1 MAGGCGS
8 GKLLDLI
15 PRIYRHSDEVEA
27 DLQRYYG
34 VRYADRFTGDMT
46 IRRLLVLVQG
56 LPQESLFKSAVY
68 EVVPTSVES
77 QLLMEISESLSGKSH
92 PRRTA
97 FKDADRLRREAAER
111 KARQKLIEQR
121 RKVAREHNA
130 RVIARR
136 EGN

>member
-56 LPQESLFKSAVY
+56 LPQESLFKSVTS
-68 EVVPTSVES
+68 EVLPTSVEA
-77 QLLMEISESLSGKSH
+77 QLLMEIAESLHGKSH

-97 FKDADRLRREAAER
+97 FKDAERLRREAVER
-111 KARQKLIEQR
+111 RARQKLIEQR
-121 RKVAREHNA
+121 RKAAREHNA

>member
-1 MAGGCGS
+1 MAGGRWS

-34 VRYADRFTGDMT
+34 VRYADRFTGGMT

-56 LPQESLFKSAVY
+56 LPQESLFKSVTS
-68 EVVPTSVES
+68 EVLPTSVEA
-77 QLLMEISESLSGKSH
+77 QLLMEIAESLHGKSH

-97 FKDADRLRREAAER
+97 FKDADRLRREAVER

-121 RKVAREHNA
+121 RKAAREHNA

-136 EGN
+136 EDN

>member
-34 VRYADRFTGDMT
+34 VRYADRFTGGMT

-56 LPQESLFKSAVY
+56 LPQESLFKSVTS
-68 EVVPTSVES
+68 EVLPTSVEA
-77 QLLMEISESLSGKSH
+77 QLLMEIAESLHGKSH

-97 FKDADRLRREAAER
+97 FKDADRLRREAVER

-121 RKVAREHNA
+121 RKAAREHNA

-136 EGN
+136 EDS

>member
-34 VRYADRFTGDMT
+34 VRYADRFTGGMT

-56 LPQESLFKSAVY
+56 LPQESLFKSVTS
-68 EVVPTSVES
+68 EVLPTSVEA
-77 QLLMEISESLSGKSH
+77 QLLMEIAESLHGKSH

-97 FKDADRLRREAAER
+97 FKDAERLRREAVER
-111 KARQKLIEQR
+111 RARQKLIEQR
-121 RKVAREHNA
+121 RKAAREHNA